1 MFSDEVFV
9 LVVKGM
15 TLWDW
20 EKVADNIIEY
30 PLKHNKDCV
39 VGISGEEGDGK
50 SIISRV
56 FARRQYPKLIDKEI
70 DLKECM
76 YFGKKEL
83 KEAMEETEKRIF
95 IQDEAI
101 DNFNRTFYEKG
112 QLEFV
117 KMLKIIRDHNH
128 VLYENI
134 PVLWELDSS
143 IRRRVRVYLYIVS
156 PVNIVTKE
164 SGIVYM
170 FKKHSGAFTP
180 DPWFVKLNQK
190 LDMMGQIYKSP
201 NFYGYFFMPYLG
213 DKEWFTSM
221 EAEARTI
228 KDWKRAEVING
239 EDVEPLHK
247 PTLVAVI
254 NKLRETGYLQR
265 GDLRRVADNLGYNYD
280 RFCHLLS
287 DVQYSKIKIKKG
299 REEFVTISS
308 PTNDEFD

>member
-1 MFSDEVFV
+1 MVI
-9 LVVKGM
+9 KGM

-30 PLKHNKDCV
+30 PMRHNKDCV

-56 FARRQYPKLIDKEI
+56 FAKRQYPKLIGKEI
-70 DLKECM
+70 NLQECM
-76 YFGKKEL
+76 FFGKKEL
-83 KEAMEETEKRIF
+83 KAAMEESEKKIF

-101 DNFNRTFYEKG
+101 DNFNRTFYEKD

-190 LDMMGQIYKSP
+190 LDMQGQIYKSP

-213 DKEWFTSM
+213 EKDWFINM
-221 EAEARTI
+221 EAEAKTI
-228 KDWKRAEVING
+228 KDLKRSQVIDG
-239 EDVEPLHK
+239 VDVEPLHK
-247 PTLVAVI
+247 ATLSVTI
-254 NKLRETGYLQR
+254 NKLRELGYLSR
-265 GDLRRVADNLGYNYD
+265 GDMRRVADNLGYSYD
-280 RFCHLLS
+280 RFTHILS
-287 DVQYSKIKIKKG
+287 DAQYSKVRIKKG
-299 REEFVTISS
+299 REEFVTVSSS
-308 PTNDEFD
+308 PSSKDDDFD